1 MDDPTIARMGEG
13 PGGSTEPGLGKVSH
27 SGRQD
32 KTTMGIRLRRA
43 VARILV
49 RGSDTVTRWVV
60 RLLGESGVTHM
71 GFGTESAS
79 QKVLKLMNKHHQHV
93 EQMVG
98 YPTAKGCTRFRRA
111 DIQAAIDLA

>member
-1 MDDPTIARMGEG
+1 MDDPRIARMGEG

-27 SGRQD
+27 PGRQD

-60 RLLGESGVTHM
+60 RLLGESATTGRAQISEAELRDLVAH
-71 GFGTESAS
+71 SD
-79 QKVLKLMNKHHQHV
+79 VLDG
-93 EQMVG
+93 EE
-98 YPTAKGCTRFRRA
+98 RRLI
-111 DIQAAIDLA
+111 DEVIAAGD